1 MSTVRL
7 DLELLKTN
15 CEEEFHQWFI
25 EITTLAN
32 ELNISVS
39 TPRITCR
46 QVHRSNTPADSP
58 ESYYR
63 RNIMVPFLDHITSEL
78 EERFGPIHQTKVKLL
93 GLVPSVAATFPVAS
107 IAEVGA
113 LYSADLPSPYLL
125 STEFSRWK
133 RACVTAPVD
142 KRPDTLEK
150 ALLFCDRDDYPNIFV
165 LLVIACTLPVTTCET
180 ERSNSQLKLLKTYLR
195 STMTE
200 ERLSSLAVI
209 KIHREMVADL
219 DFDKL
224 VVEIA
229 NRHPRR
235 MALPCVLSD

>member
-1 MSTVRL
+1 
-7 DLELLKTN
+7 
-15 CEEEFHQWFI
+15 
-25 EITTLAN
+25 
-32 ELNISVS
+32 
-39 TPRITCR
+39 
-46 QVHRSNTPADSP
+46 
-58 ESYYR
+58 
-63 RNIMVPFLDHITSEL
+63 MVPFLDHITSEL

-93 GLVPSVAATFPVAS
+93 GLVPSVTATYPVAS

-113 LYSADLPSPYLL
+113 LYSADLPSPHLL

-150 ALLFCDRDDYPNIFV
+150 APLFYDRDDYPNIFV
-165 LLVIACTLPVTTCET
+165 LLVIACTLLVTTCET
-180 ERSNSQLKLLKTYLR
+180 ERSNSQLKLLKTYHR

-224 VVEIA
+224 VVEFA
-229 NRHPRR
+229 NRHPR